1 MKNIA
6 TTSQCPLC
14 DSEHVEIRHDITEH
28 YKYLKNNHALDGQE
42 HTVCLDCGL
51 DYFAAGQTER
61 NNERFMAFA
70 KTIVKDI
77 APWEIHEIR
86 EKYLI
91 TQDEANRIFHCGSPT
106 QFSKWER
113 GECAPTGTAA
123 LMLRVALEEPATMR
137 KLAAKA
143 GVMLRADDAD
153 AAPVSPYR
161 MDRITPNDH
170 RHMADTQ
177 VDIETYQEILE
188 RISGKGFAAQVQIKN
203 TRALKGV
210 TSYPPNGSL
219 IYLQGDNSINKYI
232 GDQFTDSEEPEI
244 KPRIPKPWM
253 ISAMSRSRP

>member
-14 DSEHVEIRHDITEH
+14 DSKHVEVRHDITEH
-28 YKYLKNNHALDGQE
+28 YKYLKINHALDGQE

-51 DYFAAGQTER
+51 DYFATGQTER

-91 TQDEANRIFHCGSPT
+91 TQEEANRIFHCGSPT

-123 LMLRVALEEPATMR
+123 LALRMALEDPATMR
-137 KLAAKA
+137 KFAAKA
-143 GVMLRADDAD
+143 GVTLRANDAD
-153 AAPVSPYR
+153 TAPESPYR
-161 MDRITPNDH
+161 MDRITPHAH
-170 RHMADTQ
+170 RHMADIQ
-177 VDIETYQEILE
+177 GVIASYREILE
-188 RISGKGFAAQVQIKN
+188 HISGKGFAAQVQVKN
-203 TRALKGV
+203 TRTVKSA
-210 TSYPPNGSL
+210 TSYPPNASL
-219 IYLQGDNSINKYI
+219 IYLQGDNSVNEYI
-232 GDQFTDSEEPEI
+232 GDQFTASEELETMSSL
-244 KPRIPKPWM
+244 PKAWM
-253 ISAMSRSRP
+253 INAMNVSRP